1 VIKIPSGP
9 SLDLWEV
16 DLDLEDR
23 PSLRR
28 LACVPVPVRV
38 RAACVLGSGNDAEN
52 SGLWVRVR
60 ATGQLRNLGSDGGK

>member
-1 VIKIPSGP
+1 
-9 SLDLWEV
+9 
-16 DLDLEDR
+16 
-23 PSLRR
+23 
-28 LACVPVPVRV
+28 V